1 MGESSGAAPEQPAK
15 AADAAKSQCADMTK
29 FDCRIQ
35 LAVGAAIAIALG
47 IPLAARAQST
57 PDEIARRLG
66 EMEWHASV
74 CHLPTAP
81 LEAALERYLER
92 LQSGALEAQHLR
104 QELLA
109 GRAEYER
116 LFGGRMNCAG
126 AADEVAAIIA
136 KTDQSGP
143 R

>member
-15 AADAAKSQCADMTK
+15 AADAAKSKCADMTK

-35 LAVGAAIAIALG
+35 LAVGAIAIALG
-47 IPLAARAQST
+47 ISLAARAQST
-57 PDEIARRLG
+57 PDEITRRLG

-81 LEAALERYLER
+81 LEAALERYIQR

-116 LFGGRMNCAG
+116 LLGGRMDCAG
-126 AADEVAAIIA
+126 AADEIAAIIA
-136 KTDQSGP
+136 KTDRSGP